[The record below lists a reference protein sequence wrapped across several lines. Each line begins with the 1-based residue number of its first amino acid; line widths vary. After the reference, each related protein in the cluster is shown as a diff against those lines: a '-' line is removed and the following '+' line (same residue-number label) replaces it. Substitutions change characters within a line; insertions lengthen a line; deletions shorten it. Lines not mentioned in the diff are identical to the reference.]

1 MTVYPG
7 FTNWRKEA
15 LDRLLPPVRIHL
27 DLCVGNSNWAHEI
40 PSELMIGVDLNI
52 ERLRNHASRYLPLF
66 MDARTVPVHFL
77 PGTVDLVT
85 FFDAIEHL
93 PKRDG
98 LDLLAAVERIATRQI
113 MLFVP
118 VESWDDR
125 ETPSRLARW
134 EAGTYGIHLSRWEP
148 DEMRDLGYEVL
159 FNPTYHRRPDRT
171 FGAMFCWK
179 TLTQAD
185 AL

>member
-1 MTVYPG
+1 MHPFMIPPSWQSLVSRGEVLTESR
-7 FTNWRKEA
+7 WR
-15 LDRLLPPVRIHL
+15 L
-27 DLCVGNSNWAHEI
+27 
-40 PSELMIGVDLNI
+40 
-52 ERLRNHASRYLPLF
+52 ASCRE
-66 MDARTVPVHFL
+66 MD
-77 PGTVDLVT
+77 D
-85 FFDAIEHL
+85 
-93 PKRDG
+93 
-98 LDLLAAVERIATRQI
+98 Q
-113 MLFVP
+113 
-118 VESWDDR
+118 
-125 ETPSRLARW
+125 ETASRLACW